1 MILHYMHFEV
11 TCLVNFQKHIPQKV
25 SITSLRENN
34 DDEKEYNQPDKSSQG
49 SE

>member
-11 TCLVNFQKHIPQKV
+11 TCLVKHIPQKV